1 MNFSKCQIILW
12 LHHGLHEHKDIFKV
26 CSFLVFIEF
35 HLNEL
40 LNNSCLF
47 IFTHCKDNYHDL
59 AAFYEEKKE
68 LKKYHTGQFGK
79 QFHNRTAFILHD
91 HVCLFVK
98 INKLFKVIGV
108 RKFALHRSRKKKNK
122 SGIHGIFSLSPVLNF
137 TCTLRISF

>member
-1 MNFSKCQIILW
+1 MSSSKLSLTALASSCMVLLHLLSNTVLGYIRLVEWQNCYGGIFLDVSSMNFSKCQIIFW

-26 CSFLVFIEF
+26 CSFFVFIEF

-68 LKKYHTGQFGK
+68 LQKYHTGQFGK
-79 QFHNRTAFILHD
+79 
-91 HVCLFVK
+91 
-98 INKLFKVIGV
+98 
-108 RKFALHRSRKKKNK
+108 
-122 SGIHGIFSLSPVLNF
+122 
-137 TCTLRISF
+137 